1 MSETG
6 PRLSV
11 EEARPDE
18 EVPHADVPAGA
29 GKPRQGSAGE
39 TDATTGK
46 DAPKSSPRDFAVAAR
61 SWFRQSFPG
70 HEHAVFGGICGL
82 VVAILVFAIGFW
94 KTLFIVICVLV
105 GVAIGQYADGNTTV
119 VRAIS
124 RFFSDNR

>member
-1 MSETG
+1 MSEIG

-11 EEARPDE
+11 EETRPDE
-18 EVPHADVPAGA
+18 EAPRTEPSPGVGE
-29 GKPRQGSAGE
+29 PRQESTGE
-39 TDATTGK
+39 TNAATGE
-46 DAPKSSPRDFAVAAR
+46 DAPKSSPRDFAVAVR
-61 SWFRQSFPG
+61 SWLRRSFPG

-94 KTLFIVICVLV
+94 KTLFVVICVLV
-105 GVAIGQYADGNTTV
+105 GVAIGQYADGDTTV